1 MLWRFKMTY
10 RLSALAVCAVFAI
23 ASVCQASLGPLQ
35 VRVDDGVDAPITAI
49 DQGAND
55 DNNIDGIVLLSTA
68 TTNWLTTISTGIS
81 EPAIGSSTVPAMD
94 LNSVNVTSMGNAGT
108 IKISFTGKYLP
119 RDPVITDFTHSIGG
133 TTQGTIETSL
143 YIGTSAFDEGT
154 LISTMTPTLS
164 GVGPSSVFSDQTTG
178 FDDGTDVDYWLTLTA
193 TITHEGG
200 GPQTSSFNAAVDTAA
215 IPEPASIAIWTLMA
229 GIGGLIWMRRRS
241 K

>member
-1 MLWRFKMTY
+1 MTY

-35 VRVDDGVDAPITAI
+35 VRVDDGVDAAVTAI

-55 DNNIDGIVLLSTA
+55 DNDTDGVVLLSTA

-94 LNSVNVTSMGNAGT
+94 LNSVNVTSMGSAGT
-108 IKISFTGKYLP
+108 ITISFTGKYLP

-143 YIGTSAFDEGT
+143 YIGTSAFDEDT
-154 LISTMTPTLS
+154 LITTMTPTLS
-164 GVGPSSVFSDQTTG
+164 GEGPSSVFSGQTMG
-178 FDDGTDVDYWLTLTA
+178 QDDGTDVDYWLTLTA

>member
-1 MLWRFKMTY
+1 MLWRIKMSY
-10 RLSALAVCAVFAI
+10 RLSVLAFSAVFAI

-35 VRVDDGVDAPITAI
+35 VRVDDGVDAAITAE
-49 DQGAND
+49 DQGVND
-55 DNNIDGIVLLSTA
+55 DSDIDGVVLLSTA
-68 TTNWLTTISTGIS
+68 TTNWLTTVSTGIS

-108 IKISFTGKYLP
+108 IKVSFTGKYLP
-119 RDPVITDFTHSIGG
+119 RDPVVTEFIHSIGG

-143 YIGTSAFDEGT
+143 YIGTSAFDEDT
-154 LISTMTPTLS
+154 LISSMTPTLTGTTS
-164 GVGPSSVFSDQTTG
+164 KVFSDQTTG
-178 FDDGTDVDYWLTLTA
+178 GDDGTDVDYWLTLSA
-193 TITHEGG
+193 TITHAGG
-200 GPQTSSFNAAVDTAA
+200 GPQTSSFNAAVDSSP